1 MPRVAKNKDVTA
13 VQNVAEPKKRAS
25 KKVAPVEAAVVETPV
40 AAPKKGYVFYSVY
53 SRSRGWLTE
62 SLNPDT
68 ACEALD
74 ECYFDWLRKVN
85 YEGKRLVFDYYIL
98 KRDTAVNTAKSEPY
112 TYFPGSY
119 TERKREE
126 ALRAKYG
133 DRYRE
138 DSDGGDYDYSQY
150 AEEFEKAGARR

>member
-1 MPRVAKNKDVTA
+1 MPRVAKNKDESA
-13 VQNVAEPKKRAS
+13 VLNVAEPKKRVS
-25 KKVAPVEAAVVETPV
+25 KKVAPVEAIAEAPAVEV
-40 AAPKKGYVFYSVY
+40 APKKGYVFYSVY
-53 SRSRGWLTE
+53 SRSRGWVTE
-62 SLNPDT
+62 SLNPDK

-85 YEGKRLVFDYYIL
+85 YEEKRIVFDYYIL
-98 KRDTAVNTAKSEPY
+98 KRDTVANTAKSEHY
-112 TYFPGSY
+112 NYYPGSY

-138 DSDGGDYDYSQY
+138 DDGSDYDYSQY
-150 AEEFEKAGARR
+150 AEEFETTKR

>member
-1 MPRVAKNKDVTA
+1 MPRVAKNKDESA
-13 VQNVAEPKKRAS
+13 VQNVAEPKKRVS
-25 KKVAPVEAAVVETPV
+25 KKVAPSEAPDAETP
-40 AAPKKGYVFYSVY
+40 AEPKKGYVFYSVY
-53 SRSRGWLTE
+53 SRSRGWVTE
-62 SLNPDT
+62 SLNPDK

-85 YEGKRLVFDYYIL
+85 YEEKKIIFDYYIL
-98 KRDTAVNTAKSEPY
+98 KRDTTVNSAKSEHY
-112 TYFPGSY
+112 TYYPGSY

-138 DSDGGDYDYSQY
+138 DDGSDYDYSQY
-150 AEEFEKAGARR
+150 AEEFEKSKTKR

>member
-1 MPRVAKNKDVTA
+1 MPHVVKNKDVSA
-13 VQNVAEPKKRAS
+13 VQNVAEPKKRT
-25 KKVAPVEAAVVETPV
+25 KKVAQVEAEVAEAPVV
-40 AAPKKGYVFYSVY
+40 APKKGYVFYSVY

-68 ACEALD
+68 ACESLD

-85 YEGKRLVFDYYIL
+85 YEGKKVVFDYYIL
-98 KRDTAVNTAKSEPY
+98 KRDTVANSAKSEHY
-112 TYFPGSY
+112 SYLPGSY
-119 TERKREE
+119 TERKRED

-138 DSDGGDYDYSQY
+138 DSDGSDYDYSQY
-150 AEEFEKAGARR
+150 SEEFEKSRAKR

>member
-1 MPRVAKNKDVTA
+1 MPRVAKNKDESA
-13 VQNVAEPKKRAS
+13 VQNVAEPKKRIN
-25 KKVAPVEAAVVETPV
+25 KKMAPVESANVDTPV
-40 AAPKKGYVFYSVY
+40 EPPKKGYVFYSVY

-62 SLNPDT
+62 SLDPDK

-85 YEGKRLVFDYYIL
+85 YEEKRIVFDYYIL
-98 KRDTAVNTAKSEPY
+98 KRDTSVNSASSEPY
-112 TYFPGSY
+112 SYYPGSY

-138 DSDGGDYDYSQY
+138 DEGEDYDYSQY
-150 AEEFEKAGARR
+150 AEEFEKSKSKR